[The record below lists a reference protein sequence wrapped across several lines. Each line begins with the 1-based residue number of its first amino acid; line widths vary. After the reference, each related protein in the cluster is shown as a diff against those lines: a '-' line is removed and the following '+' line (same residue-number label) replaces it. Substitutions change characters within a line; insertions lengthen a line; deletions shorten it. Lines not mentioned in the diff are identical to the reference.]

1 MSIIFYSRLLKKLID
16 TLLQTG
22 VLYTIMKKLVIK
34 KDDTIRKKVYDHIRK
49 EILSGAIAPNERLI
63 EAKIAKQIGTS
74 RTPVREALHSLEL
87 EKLIKSLPNS
97 GYIVIPL
104 SKEEVE
110 QLCEIRASIECLAA
124 RWAAQKE
131 HEKLVNE
138 LMKNITASEN
148 EVRKGEIHSF
158 IELDAQFHEI
168 IAKLCGSE
176 RLFEL
181 AQTLR
186 YHMLR
191 YRTHSIFTNDSVIR
205 AIDGHRL
212 ILKAI
217 ITGDIQKIDK
227 SIYDHL
233 DRVKKDII
241 RYAFCVSNKD
251 NKNKDP

>member
-1 MSIIFYSRLLKKLID
+1 
-16 TLLQTG
+16 
-22 VLYTIMKKLVIK
+22 MKKLVIK
-34 KDDTIRKKVYDHIRK
+34 KDDTIRKKVYDHLRK
-49 EILSGAIAPNERLI
+49 EILSGAIVPNERLI

-74 RTPVREALHSLEL
+74 RTPVREALHNLEL
-87 EKLIKSLPNS
+87 EKLITSLPNS
-97 GYIVIPL
+97 GYVVNPL

-131 HEKLVNE
+131 NEKLVDE
-138 LMKNITASEN
+138 LSKNIAAAEN
-148 EVRKGEIHSF
+148 EVKKGKITSF

-168 IAKLCGSE
+168 IARLCGSE

-191 YRTHSIFTNDSVIR
+191 YRIQSILTKDSILR
-205 AIDGHRL
+205 AIEGHRL

-217 ITGDIQKIDK
+217 IKGDTGKIDK
-227 SIYDHL
+227 SINFHL
-233 DRVKKDII
+233 DQVKKDII
-241 RYAFCVSNKD
+241 HYAFEMY
-251 NKNKDP
+251 NKNKDQ